1 MIICKTPYRVSLFG
15 GSTDYANYY
24 EEYGSLLIGF
34 ALKQYNYTTIRYTP
48 KLLSYKTKVSYS
60 QTEYVDDNRNIKNNA
75 ARGVLEFLGISDAVE
90 ITHMSDLPAQTGI
103 GSSSSFIVGLLNAA
117 YSLMG
122 EPTNK
127 EKIAKEAVYIERVL
141 LDEPGGCQD
150 SIWAS
155 YGGLNSIHID
165 KTGEFD
171 VRPLPL
177 SQEFTQKLMDRS
189 IMVYTGNSRQSFDL
203 ARSHKPDKKEIHR
216 LAKYALLS
224 FYECDL
230 NSVARL
236 LGETW
241 EAKKAISDQITTPEV
256 DAIYND
262 LKSMGMIGGKLLGAG
277 GSGFIFGILSEDFD
291 GMIYTKYGNLMVPV
305 GIDYKGSNIL

>member
-24 EEYGSLLIGF
+24 EENGSLLIGF
-34 ALKQYNYTTIRYTP
+34 ALNQYNYTSLRYTP
-48 KLLSYKTKVSYS
+48 KLLNYKTKVSYS
-60 QTEYVDDNRNIKNNA
+60 RTEYVEDNTQIKNNA
-75 ARGVLEFLGISDAVE
+75 VRGVLQFLGISDSVE

-117 YSLMG
+117 YALMG

-165 KTGEFD
+165 KTGDFN

-177 SQEFTQKLMDRS
+177 PPQFVDELMSRS

-203 ARSHKPDKKEIHR
+203 ARSHKPDKREIHR

-230 NSVARL
+230 ESVAKL
-236 LGETW
+236 LGESW
-241 EAKKAISDQITTPEV
+241 EAKKAISDNITTPEV
-256 DAIYND
+256 DAMYND

-277 GSGFIFGILSEDFD
+277 GSGFIFGILSKDFD
-291 GMIYTKYGNLMVPV
+291 RELITKYGNLMVSV
-305 GIDYKGSNIL
+305 GIDYKGSSLL